1 MNSGYGRPP
10 ETEAERVILA
20 IVSSKESFLREVH
33 EVLDGRVQLEAAW
46 DLNYDQTQRLRTLGS
61 AGHCILVI
69 DFSDA
74 RQAMAVV
81 SMVSGRPQ
89 VVTIVVNSGSS
100 RDELLALMQAG
111 VRDVL
116 PEFNPLGILQSV
128 TRAAAQLNKVEEVL
142 GDLFAFVPAKPGCGA
157 TTVATYA
164 TAAVTRQTEEPALL
178 LDFDIRL
185 GIMSFLLKIEGA
197 HTIVDALQQAD
208 RFEPSLWGN
217 LVCQRGPLHVLGS
230 GPLDYSQPVP
240 THRFTTL
247 LDFAVRQYPLVAVDL
262 PGTLEDYE
270 CETLLRAKK
279 IFLVC
284 TPDVGALHVAHRKSS
299 WLRDLHVAD
308 KVTVVLNRVERRSAF
323 SLSDIERIV
332 QLPVRYLLPDAA
344 DAIASAVRDG
354 IALQGAAPLA
364 QQIDRIA
371 DDMLEGKQIQK
382 KPNVVRRFVEY
393 FSVSPARE
401 DRGS

>member
-1 MNSGYGRPP
+1 M
-10 ETEAERVILA
+10 
-20 IVSSKESFLREVH
+20 H
-33 EVLDGRVQLEAAW
+33 EVLDSRVQRDETW
-46 DLNYDQTQRLRTLGS
+46 NLNYDETTKLRTLGV
-61 AGHCILVI
+61 AEQCVLVI

-74 RQAMAVV
+74 RRAMAVA
-81 SMVSGRPQ
+81 SMVCGRSQ
-89 VVTIVVNSGSS
+89 VASIALNSGTS

-116 PEFNPLGILQSV
+116 LEFTTLGILQSV
-128 TRAAAQLNKVEEVL
+128 NRAVAQLTKAEEVL
-142 GDLFAFVPAKPGCGA
+142 GDLYAFVPAKPGCGA
-157 TTVATYA
+157 TTVATYV
-164 TAAVTRQTEEPALL
+164 TAAVARQAQEPALL

-208 RFEPSLWGN
+208 RLEPGLWAN

-230 GPLDYSQPVP
+230 GPLEYSQQVP

-270 CETLLRAKK
+270 CETLLRAEK
-279 IFLVC
+279 ILLVC
-284 TPDVGALHVAHRKSS
+284 TPDVGALHVALRKSN

-308 KVTVVLNRVERRSAF
+308 KVVVVLNRVERRSAF
-323 SLSDIERIV
+323 SLRDIERII

-344 DAIASAVRDG
+344 PEISDAVQQG
-354 IALQGAAPLA
+354 IALEGSSRLA
-364 QQIDRIA
+364 KQIDRIA
-371 DDMLEGKQIQK
+371 DDMLGSKRIQK
-382 KPNVVRRFVEY
+382 NSNVVRRFVEY

-401 DRGS
+401 GRRS

>member
-1 MNSGYGRPP
+1 MRSRYAKWPQK
-10 ETEAERVILA
+10 ERKPLILA
-20 IVSSKESFLREVH
+20 IVSANEDFLREVH
-33 EVLDGRVQLEAAW
+33 EVLDGRVQRDATW
-46 DLNYDQTQRLRTLGS
+46 DLNYDEAFRLRSLGQEQ
-61 AGHCILVI
+61 CVLVI

-74 RQAMAVV
+74 RRAMAVV
-81 SMVSGRPQ
+81 SIVNGRPQ
-89 VVTIVVNSGSS
+89 VVTIALNAGSS
-100 RDELLALMQAG
+100 RDELLALMQSG

-116 PEFNPLGILQSV
+116 PEFNKLAILQSV
-128 TRAAAQLNKVEEVL
+128 SRAAAQLTKVEEIL
-142 GDLFAFVPAKPGCGA
+142 GDLYAFVPAKPGCGA
-157 TTVATYA
+157 TTVATNV
-164 TAAVTRQTEEPALL
+164 TAAVARKAEEPVLL

-208 RFEPSLWGN
+208 RLEPSLWAN
-217 LVCQRGPLHVLGS
+217 LVCQRGLLHVLGS
-230 GPLDYSQPVP
+230 GPLEYSQQVP

-284 TPDVGALHVAHRKSS
+284 TPDVGALHVAQRKSN
-299 WLRDLHVAD
+299 WLRDLHMAD
-308 KVTVVLNRVERRSAF
+308 KVAVVLNRVERRGAF

-332 QLPVRYLLPDAA
+332 QLPVQYLLPDAA
-344 DAIASAVRDG
+344 PEIARAVQQG
-354 IALQGAAPLA
+354 IALEGSTPLA
-364 QQIDRIA
+364 KQIDRIA
-371 DDMLEGKQIQK
+371 DEMLVGKLVHK
-382 KPNVVRRFVEY
+382 SSNVVRRFVEY

-401 DRGS
+401 GRRS